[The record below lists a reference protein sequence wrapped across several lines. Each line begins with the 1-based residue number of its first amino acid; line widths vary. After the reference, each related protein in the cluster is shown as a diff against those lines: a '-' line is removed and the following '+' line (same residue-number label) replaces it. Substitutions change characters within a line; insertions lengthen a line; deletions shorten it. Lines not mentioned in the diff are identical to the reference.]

1 MSVEE
6 LHAMGLSEAQAR
18 WMLARY
24 REQALAIARSDPFRL
39 AEEVPGVGFATADEI
54 AARLGLKED
63 APGRLRA
70 GTLRALRD
78 AADEGHTCLARNRL
92 VQEAQ
97 ALLQVERRL
106 VARTIGEMAGEGVLI
121 AESPAPGIER
131 DAWIYLPSLHAAEVG
146 AAGILRSLA
155 RADAA
160 GPPIPPPHEIDVTIA
175 RAQAEAGITLAPAQ
189 LEAVR
194 AALGRRLVVITGGP
208 GTGKTTV
215 LRVLLAACQQRG
227 IRALLAAPTGRGAR
241 RMAETTG
248 WEARTIHRL
257 LGYAPGRG
265 FQRNGSRPLHCEL
278 LVVDEASM
286 VDIQLA
292 HRLLEAL
299 PRGCGLLLVGD
310 ANQLPSVGPGQL
322 LRDII
327 ASGAAVVVKLT
338 EIFRQAGESGIVAN
352 ANRILL
358 GLPPEEDLARSER
371 DFLFIERPDPG
382 RAVSTIVELVRDR
395 IPRRLS
401 VDPVD
406 GVQVLLPMHRG
417 TAGAMAVNR
426 ALQEALNPHGVP
438 LRQGDGLFD
447 RESLQLRVGD
457 KVMQRRN
464 DYEKGVFN
472 GDIGRITAMAGATVR
487 VVFDGD
493 PVEYADD
500 ELHGLDLA
508 YALSVHKSQGSEY
521 PAIVLGLLD
530 EHAAMLQRS
539 LIYTALTRARRL
551 AVIVGSRAALRT
563 AVRRTD
569 ARGRS
574 SGLVERLRFEP

>member
-6 LHAMGLSEAQAR
+6 LHAMGLSEAQSR

-106 VARTIGEMAGEGVLI
+106 VARTIDEMAGEGAVI
-121 AESPAPGIER
+121 AEGPAPGIER
-131 DAWIYLPSLHAAEVG
+131 DPWVYLPSLHAAEVG
-146 AAGILRSLA
+146 TAGILRSLA
-155 RADAA
+155 RAEVNR
-160 GPPIPPPHEIDVTIA
+160 PPFPDEPERERTIE

-189 LEAVR
+189 LEAVH
-194 AALGRRLVVITGGP
+194 AALSRRLVVITGGP

-215 LRVLLAACQQRG
+215 LKVLLAACRQRG
-227 IRALLAAPTGRGAR
+227 IRALLSAPTGRGAR

-257 LGYAPGRG
+257 LEYAPGRG
-265 FQRNGSRPLHCEL
+265 FQRNGSRPLQCDL
-278 LVVDEASM
+278 LVVDEVSM
-286 VDIQLA
+286 VDISLA

-299 PRGCGLLLVGD
+299 PTGCGLLLVGD
-310 ANQLPSVGPGQL
+310 ANQLPSVGPGQV

-327 ASGAAVVVKLT
+327 ASGAASVVELT

-358 GLPPEEDLARSER
+358 GLPPEEDLARSDR
-371 DFLFIERPDPG
+371 DFLFVERPDPE
-382 RAVSTIVELVRDR
+382 RAVSAIVELVRDR

-401 VDPVD
+401 VDPVE

-417 TAGAMAVNR
+417 TAGAIAVNR
-426 ALQEALNPHGVP
+426 ALQDALNPHGAP
-438 LRQGDGLFD
+438 LRRGDGLFD
-447 RESLQLRVGD
+447 RESPPFRVGD

-472 GDIGRITAMAGATVR
+472 GDIGRIAAAEAGTVR

-500 ELHGLDLA
+500 ELDGLDLA

-530 EHAAMLQRS
+530 EHAAMLQRG
-539 LIYTALTRARRL
+539 LLYTALTRARRL

-574 SGLVERLRFEP
+574 SGLVERLRAER